1 MSTSGHRPA
10 PRPGY
15 HPPVSIWWWLSRPTY
30 VAFILRELSS
40 VFVAWSVVFLLL
52 AVRAV
57 GEGQTAYRDFL
68 DWAATWWVVGLNVVT
83 LAFLVY
89 HAVTWFDLTPK
100 AVVVKVRSR
109 RVPDAAIAGQAYVGW
124 IVVSALIAWLLL
136 SL

>member
-1 MSTSGHRPA
+1 M
-10 PRPGY
+10 
-15 HPPVSIWWWLSRPTY
+15 
-30 VAFILRELSS
+30 AFILRELSS